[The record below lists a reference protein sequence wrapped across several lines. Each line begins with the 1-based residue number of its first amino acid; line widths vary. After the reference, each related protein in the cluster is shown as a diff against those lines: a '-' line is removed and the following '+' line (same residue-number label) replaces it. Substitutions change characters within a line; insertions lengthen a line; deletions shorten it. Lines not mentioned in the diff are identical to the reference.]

1 MARISF
7 WVSLSN
13 SPDHELQVPI
23 GLAYMK
29 PILSFVHSKVCM
41 ECSLKAIASYR
52 GKSAEPEQHNSGL
65 RGVIIRI
72 NTNCDSLG
80 PIRR

>member
-13 SPDHELQVPI
+13 NSDHELRVPI
-23 GLAYMK
+23 DLAYMK
-29 PILSFVHSKVCM
+29 PILSFVHSKICM

-52 GKSAEPEQHNSGL
+52 GKSAEHNSGL
-65 RGVIIRI
+65 HGVIIYI
-72 NTNCDSLG
+72 NIYCDSLG